1 MSKLATVLA
10 AVATFLLVLV
20 AVPRS
25 ALARS
30 FSVDEV
36 SIEATV
42 RDDGSLSV
50 VEQRTYTF
58 DGSFNGI
65 YWDVP
70 RGSYEGHDIDS
81 SIRWVGVIEGG
92 SLTRIEEGSGGAAG
106 TYEVS
111 EEGDRLRLT
120 VYWPASDEAVVFQVA
135 YEMPNL
141 ALRWA
146 DVAELYWQYVPA
158 DEGSGDEWKNISC
171 TIHLPVPAG
180 VEVVGGENVRAWGH
194 GPLDGY
200 VGFNDNDVVLF
211 SPGVGS
217 AEFLEARVTFPAEW
231 LGSARQSSEA
241 RLDHILSE
249 ESQWV
254 EEANN
259 ARRSARMVNYG
270 VPGAMALMGVGS
282 VVATFVQKR
291 LAKLKGPKP
300 QFTDTYF
307 RDVPTD
313 DHPAVLGMLY
323 REGVINSND
332 FSATIMRLADQGR
345 IALDAVW
352 VDKPG
357 RHGSTKRVR
366 EWRFLRR
373 DTVGSKLARPRVKGK
388 AIDDA
393 AVSFLF
399 DVVGDAHKHVIDQM
413 LLGPSGEPYVLPSF
427 FDEVAKKWPSAYEA
441 GSDRWRKAVRD
452 AYKGRHFEVGEEST
466 NLFPGLIGFADIG
479 IAIVLGLF
487 GAFSGVS
494 NVPLVVTLILCFA
507 AGIFCI
513 MQFDDDPAPA
523 YSQEAVDIKAKLEAL
538 KRWLIDFT
546 RLKEAI
552 PTDVV
557 LWNRLLVMATVLGVA
572 KQVVE
577 QLKVALPELVENPA
591 FSAYGWVERN
601 NELDAPAFALAS
613 SYGKGSST
621 SSGKLHHGVSTSSLS
636 SSSDSSSS
644 GSGGGFSGGGGGGFS
659 GGGRGGAF

>member
-92 SLTRIEEGSGGAAG
+92 SLTRLEEGSGGAAG

-171 TIHLPVPAG
+171 TIVPPRTA
-180 VEVVGGENVRAWGH
+180 GGENVRAWGH

-200 VGFNDNDVVLF
+200 VGFNGNDVVLF

-231 LGSARQSSEA
+231 LGSARQSGEA

-249 ESQWV
+249 ESQWA
-254 EEANN
+254 EEANS

-270 VPGAMALMGVGS
+270 VPGAMGLMGVGS
-282 VVATFVQKR
+282 VAATLVQKR
-291 LAKLKGPKP
+291 LAKRKGPKP

-313 DHPAVLGMLY
+313 AVPGG
-323 REGVINSND
+323 R
-332 FSATIMRLADQGR
+332 DQQQR
-345 IALDAVW
+345 
-352 VDKPG
+352 
-357 RHGSTKRVR
+357 
-366 EWRFLRR
+366 
-373 DTVGSKLARPRVKGK
+373 
-388 AIDDA
+388 
-393 AVSFLF
+393 
-399 DVVGDAHKHVIDQM
+399 
-413 LLGPSGEPYVLPSF
+413 LLG
-427 FDEVAKKWPSAYEA
+427 
-441 GSDRWRKAVRD
+441 
-452 AYKGRHFEVGEEST
+452 
-466 NLFPGLIGFADIG
+466 
-479 IAIVLGLF
+479 
-487 GAFSGVS
+487 
-494 NVPLVVTLILCFA
+494 
-507 AGIFCI
+507 
-513 MQFDDDPAPA
+513 DDH
-523 YSQEAVDIKAKLEAL
+523 
-538 KRWLIDFT
+538 
-546 RLKEAI
+546 
-552 PTDVV
+552 
-557 LWNRLLVMATVLGVA
+557 
-572 KQVVE
+572 
-577 QLKVALPELVENPA
+577 
-591 FSAYGWVERN
+591 
-601 NELDAPAFALAS
+601 AS
-613 SYGKGSST
+613 C
-621 SSGKLHHGVSTSSLS
+621 
-636 SSSDSSSS
+636 
-644 GSGGGFSGGGGGGFS
+644 
-659 GGGRGGAF
+659 